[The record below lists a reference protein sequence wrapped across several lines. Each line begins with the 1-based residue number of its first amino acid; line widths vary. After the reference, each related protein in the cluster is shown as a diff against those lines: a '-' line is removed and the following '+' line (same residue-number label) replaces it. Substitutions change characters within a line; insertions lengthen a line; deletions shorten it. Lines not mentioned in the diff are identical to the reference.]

1 MTLIASVNFTKAQ
14 PGIAAH
20 LETRGELRRGGVV
33 NGGGRGAMRTNGIN
47 VRPAERIRSSKKID
61 TREATAA
68 ADTIH
73 C

>member
-1 MTLIASVNFTKAQ
+1 LLRTWKLVVSFVVA
-14 PGIAAH
+14 
-20 LETRGELRRGGVV
+20 GEDEGE
-33 NGGGRGAMRTNGIN
+33 GRGAMRTNGIS

-68 ADTIH
+68 ADTSR